1 MKRGH
6 KNFEFVGDNG
16 SQKTFQTSQVAFIPC
31 KGGTLV
37 T

>member
-6 KNFEFVGDNG
+6 KSFEFVGTNG